1 MKNGFGLKASVTHFN
16 PTLPWWLPPL
26 MAPPSGLDL
35 VWIVCFSYFLCLTCF
50 SVTFWSTIGCT
61 LIHNSRW
68 HSNIAPCCL
77 AMKIIIFLLL
87 SFLWMLPQADSAEEG
102 MKNSLF
108 PLLPRPSFS
117 RHWRRPNSL
126 MQAVLAPFTGEIL
139 DPWHY
144 KLHGDRWK
152 TKTTDRQ
159 FFVLFQQKNLAFI
172 MI

>member
-1 MKNGFGLKASVTHFN
+1 MNNSFGLKASVAHFN
-16 PTLPWWLPPL
+16 PTLPWWPPPL
-26 MAPPSGLDL
+26 MAPPLMAPFLDGPLPWWPPPSGLDL
-35 VWIVCFSYFLCLTCF
+35 VWIVCFSYFLCLTSF
-50 SVTFWSTIGCT
+50 SGTFWCTIGCT

-139 DPWHY
+139 DPWHS
-144 KLHGDRWK
+144 
-152 TKTTDRQ
+152 
-159 FFVLFQQKNLAFI
+159 I
-172 MI
+172 M

>member
-1 MKNGFGLKASVTHFN
+1 
-16 PTLPWWLPPL
+16 

-50 SVTFWSTIGCT
+50 SVTFWCTIDCT

-68 HSNIAPCCL
+68 HSNIAPRCL

-102 MKNSLF
+102 MTNSLF

-126 MQAVLAPFTGEIL
+126 MQAVLAPFTGAWGDLGSLTLEIT
-139 DPWHY
+139 
-144 KLHGDRWK
+144 RWPLK
-152 TKTTDRQ
+152 DNARTTDRQ

-172 MI
+172 ML

>member
-1 MKNGFGLKASVTHFN
+1 MNNSFGLKASVTHFN
-16 PTLPWWLPPL
+16 PALPWWPPPL

-35 VWIVCFSYFLCLTCF
+35 VWIVCFSYFLCLTSF
-50 SVTFWSTIGCT
+50 SGTFWCTIGCT

-126 MQAVLAPFTGEIL
+126 MQAVLTPFTGEIL
-139 DPWHY
+139 DPWHS
-144 KLHGDRWK
+144 
-152 TKTTDRQ
+152 
-159 FFVLFQQKNLAFI
+159 I
-172 MI
+172 M